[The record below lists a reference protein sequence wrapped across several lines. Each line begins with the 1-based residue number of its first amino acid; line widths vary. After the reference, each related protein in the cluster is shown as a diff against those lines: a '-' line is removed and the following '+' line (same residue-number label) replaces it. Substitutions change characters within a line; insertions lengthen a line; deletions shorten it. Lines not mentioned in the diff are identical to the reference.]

1 MRRDTL
7 SGIAL
12 IVGAALFLLT
22 MALHPTSG
30 SLEGLVREGR
40 IRVLSHSLG
49 LASIPISLF
58 GFMGLTRRLG
68 SGGEVWP
75 VGALL
80 LYGFGAVAAL
90 SAAVLNGL
98 AAPAFAA
105 YVAGSPEAQDTA
117 RTVLRY
123 AFLLNS
129 SFAKVFMAATAAA
142 LVLWSVAII
151 RTRAFPSWT
160 GWLGV
165 VFGVAGLLAVLGGF
179 LGTSVHEFA
188 LFVLGFTVWTIAI
201 GVLLTQ
207 AGTVE
212 SVPRGF

>member
-1 MRRDTL
+1 MKRDRL

-12 IVGAALFLLT
+12 IVGAALFLVT

-49 LASIPISLF
+49 LASIPISFF
-58 GFMGLTRRLG
+58 GFFGLTRRLKPG
-68 SGGEVWP
+68 DEVFP
-75 VGALL
+75 VGALI

-90 SAAVLNGL
+90 CAAVLNGL

-105 YVAGSPEAQDTA
+105 YVARDSAVQDTA

-129 SFAKVFMAATAAA
+129 S
-142 LVLWSVAII
+142 
-151 RTRAFPSWT
+151 
-160 GWLGV
+160 
-165 VFGVAGLLAVLGGF
+165 
-179 LGTSVHEFA
+179 
-188 LFVLGFTVWTIAI
+188 
-201 GVLLTQ
+201 
-207 AGTVE
+207 
-212 SVPRGF
+212 

>member
-1 MRRDTL
+1 MKRDKL

-68 SGGEVWP
+68 SGSEVWP

-105 YVAGSPEAQDTA
+105 YVTGSPEAQDTA

-129 SFAKVFMAATAAA
+129 SFAKV
-142 LVLWSVAII
+142 
-151 RTRAFPSWT
+151 
-160 GWLGV
+160 
-165 VFGVAGLLAVLGGF
+165 
-179 LGTSVHEFA
+179 
-188 LFVLGFTVWTIAI
+188 
-201 GVLLTQ
+201 
-207 AGTVE
+207 
-212 SVPRGF
+212 